1 MTGSATSH
9 HQPSEPV
16 QTWCESVCSSYF
28 IVAWHCGVW
37 NLAVSGRFQHQDHM
51 SVKQIH
57 GSQSAGCDGF
67 SLFIAF
73 PNREKTS
80 CWNDGAHRTLSLIHG
95 DKNFWRTVQGAT
107 PAWKWKPPSY
117 LQPTALVVWPRLD
130 FFLCLGFIFDYKLT
144 WSSVASFIVWIWFTC
159 WSLFEATKP
168 NIWNHM
174 FSYGELW
181 SDHYQLL
188 SCFGT
193 GLDAESL
200 PN

>member
-16 QTWCESVCSSYF
+16 QTWCESACSCYF

-107 PAWKWKPPSY
+107 PCVEVETTVVFATYCTSGLATFGLFFRVWDLFSIMNRPGQV
-117 LQPTALVVWPRLD
+117 LQASLCEFDSLVGHSSRRQSPISEITCLATGNFGVTIINYWVVLAL
-130 FFLCLGFIFDYKLT
+130 
-144 WSSVASFIVWIWFTC
+144 A
-159 WSLFEATKP
+159 
-168 NIWNHM
+168 
-174 FSYGELW
+174 
-181 SDHYQLL
+181 
-188 SCFGT
+188 
-193 GLDAESL
+193 
-200 PN
+200 